1 MKTSFDVGLVE
12 VESHIISKNNIC
24 DNNFLAIVMVF
35 NQKSSIFVFK
45 ICWPEK
51 DKTSNS
57 HGANLLIT
65 TY

>member
-45 ICWPEK
+45 IC
-51 DKTSNS
+51 
-57 HGANLLIT
+57 
-65 TY
+65 